1 MIMTATRRL
10 VIFLLTAITVF
21 FPVVGRT
28 DYSPQSA
35 LIPMPESVVAVSSS
49 DPLDFSRGVR
59 VVSHLPAGSDEE
71 KTLMEIIG
79 NRFGKMEAAASPLTT
94 AMLAVDSSLPAE
106 GYRLRAGDGVLDITG
121 GSPAGVFYGL
131 MTLDQLLLGDVPTT
145 ASGRMAAV
153 EINDA
158 PRYPRRALML
168 DPARHFLPVDD
179 VKRYIDRMAR
189 YKYNVLQLHL
199 TDDEGWRIEI
209 KSHPEL
215 TDLGNRKSDSGYYSA
230 DDIRSIVD
238 YAAGRH
244 IEIVPELDIPGH
256 TVAFLSAHP
265 ELGCTPA
272 DTVDK
277 KVGDTHGLMLCAS
290 SPEVYRIY
298 DDIIGEVA
306 EMFPSEYIH
315 LGGDESVI
323 EKNWGHCRRDS
334 VLMAEKGY
342 DSPAQLMNVFFGE
355 ILKSVRKSGKKA
367 ILWCELDNI
376 YPPANDYLFDYPDDV
391 TLVTWRYGLTPK
403 CIELTRV
410 HGNNLIM
417 APGEYA
423 YLDYPQLKGDLPEWN
438 NWGMP
443 VTTLQRSYE
452 FDPGYGLAADEQAH
466 ITGVMATLWGE
477 AIADINRATYMTYPR
492 GLAIAEAAWSQPE
505 RRSWDS
511 FKERLWPNLYDMM
524 RSGVS
529 VRVPFEIVDLQ

>member
-1 MIMTATRRL
+1 M
-10 VIFLLTAITVF
+10 IFLLTAITVF

-59 VVSHLPAGSDEE
+59 VVSHLPAGSGEE

-79 NRFGKMEAAASPLTT
+79 NRFGKIEAADSPLTT

-131 MTLDQLLLGDVPTT
+131 MTLDQLLLGDVPST

-158 PRYPRRALML
+158 PRYSRRALML

-199 TDDEGWRIEI
+199 TDDEGWRIDI

-342 DSPAQLMNVFFGE
+342 DSPAQLMNDFFGE

-410 HGNNLIM
+410 HGNDLIM

-529 VRVPFEIVDLQ
+529 VRVPFEIADLQ

>member
-1 MIMTATRRL
+1 MIITATRRL

-21 FPVVGRT
+21 FPAVGRT
-28 DYSPQSA
+28 GYSPQSA

-59 VVSHLPAGSDEE
+59 VVSHLPAGSGEE

-79 NRFGKMEAAASPLTT
+79 NRFGKIEAADSPLTT

-131 MTLDQLLLGDVPTT
+131 MTLDQLLLGDVPST

-158 PRYPRRALML
+158 PRYSRRALML

-199 TDDEGWRIEI
+199 TDDEGWRIDI

-342 DSPAQLMNVFFGE
+342 DSPAQLMNDFFGE

-410 HGNNLIM
+410 HGNDLIM

-529 VRVPFEIVDLQ
+529 VRVPFEIADLQ